1 MAPVT
6 EPPPAAPQ
14 AQGLQAQARD
24 TLQRLADIERRLAA
38 AEDQLAIYQL
48 LMAYGP
54 AADSGSD
61 DVVLALHHQ
70 DAEYDSQL
78 EMFRGGPAVAEMIA
92 SLPLHRDIMRGGSS
106 HLATMPVVRIDGDK
120 AYAVCHGQLLRYD
133 KDADSFRV
141 WRATAVVLEFSRTP
155 DGWKIYR
162 RANRLLDGSEASHQ
176 HMRAG
181 LAAVGAVPAA
191 GNAAP

>member
-6 EPPPAAPQ
+6 EPPPAPRQAEGSQ
-14 AQGLQAQARD
+14 AQDA
-24 TLQRLADIERRLAA
+24 LQRLADIERRLAA
-38 AEDQLAIYQL
+38 AEDQLAVYQL
-48 LMAYGP
+48 LMTYGP

-70 DAEYDSQL
+70 GAEYDSQL
-78 EMFRGGPAVAEMIA
+78 EVFRGGPAVAEMIA

-141 WRATAVVLEFSRTP
+141 WRATAVVLEFRRTP

-162 RANRLLDGSEASHQ
+162 RVNRLLDGSDASHQ

-181 LAAVGAVPAA
+181 LAAVGAVPPAGSAA
-191 GNAAP
+191 S

>member
-1 MAPVT
+1 MT
-6 EPPPAAPQ
+6 TTHD
-14 AQGLQAQARD
+14 GLSAE
-24 TLQRLADIERRLAA
+24 QRLADIERRLAA

-61 DVVLALHHQ
+61 DVVAALHHK

-78 EMFRGGPAVAEMIA
+78 DVFHGGAAIAEMIA
-92 SLPLHRDIMRGGSS
+92 SLPLHRDIMAGGSS
-106 HLATMPVVRIDGDK
+106 HIATMPVIRIDGDK

-133 KDADSFRV
+133 KDSDSFRV
-141 WRATAVVLEFSRTP
+141 WRATAVSLEFRRTE

-162 RANRLLDGSEASHQ
+162 RVNRLLNGSDASHQ

-181 LAAVGAVPAA
+181 LSAVGAVPAA
-191 GNAAP
+191 GRGTTGAGQ